1 MPESGQVDRS
11 ATASGAASAST
22 ATAVDNAPVLDKT
35 FKPSWVF
42 AMALGSAIGWGAFIL
57 PFDWMT
63 DGGLAGTL
71 LGFLI
76 GGFAILV
83 VAFSYGF
90 VVRALPVTGGG
101 VAFALASLG
110 RIHAFIA
117 GWALTLGYA
126 GIVALNASAITLVFR
141 VTLPDLFMRIK
152 LYEVAG
158 WDIYLPEVLIA
169 SLFIVVFGYL
179 NFRGASI
186 SGRFQFYA
194 VVLIIVSVA
203 IIFVSMLVYYFNND
217 VTMAPSFPTDT
228 SPLAAI
234 AVIVAFAP
242 WAYVGFDSVPQL
254 AGEFNFSPRKALG
267 LLIWGV
273 SIATLIYMTMMIAT
287 SIAVSDGHSN
297 YEDDAWP
304 PAAAISDVMGPVGL
318 VLMVV
323 AVSAGVLTGLNGF
336 YTATSRVLFTMGKAQ
351 MLPGKVAHIHEKH
364 NTPVIAIIVTALLC
378 LISPWF
384 GRAALNWVVDM
395 TSVGI
400 TIAYFYAC
408 YCAYKIA
415 RDGQLTA
422 VNLEVGRNATQ
433 KWISLAGCILSL
445 GFMALLLVPGS
456 PGILST
462 ESFYALFVWL
472 ILGLG
477 FFWMRSKVYLSQDE
491 DELKKVVLQ

>member
-1 MPESGQVDRS
+1 MPDSESIDRPV
-11 ATASGAASAST
+11 ASTNPQSTGAA
-22 ATAVDNAPVLDKT
+22 DNAPALDKT

-57 PFDWMT
+57 PFDWMSE
-63 DGGLAGTL
+63 GGLYGTL

-141 VTLPDLFMRIK
+141 VTLPDLFMRNK

-169 SLFIVVFGYL
+169 SLFIIVFGFL
-179 NFRGASI
+179 NYRGASI

-203 IIFVSMLVYYFNND
+203 IIFVSMVIYYFTND
-217 VTMAPSFPTDT
+217 ITMAPGYPSDT

-287 SIAVSDGHSN
+287 SIAVADGHAN
-297 YEDDAWP
+297 YADDAWP

-318 VLMVV
+318 ILMVI

-351 MLPGKVAHIHEKH
+351 MLPSQVSHIHPKH
-364 NTPVIAIIVTALLC
+364 NTPVIAIVVTALLC

-415 RDGQLTA
+415 RDGKLRSVQLETGSNP
-422 VNLEVGRNATQ
+422 VQ

-456 PGILST
+456 PGMLST
-462 ESFYALFVWL
+462 ESFYALAAWL